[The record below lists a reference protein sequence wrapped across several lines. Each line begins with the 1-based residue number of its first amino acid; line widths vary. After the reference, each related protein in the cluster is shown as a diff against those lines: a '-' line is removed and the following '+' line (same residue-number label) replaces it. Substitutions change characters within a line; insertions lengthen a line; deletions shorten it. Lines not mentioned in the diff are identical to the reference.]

1 MRARNRFDELFT
13 VLFMILAIGAIV
25 CYFVLGSQNPTYLIL
40 GGIAVLLRVAQYIMR
55 FF

>member
-1 MRARNRFDELFT
+1 MKRNSRLDELLT
-13 VLFMILAIGAIV
+13 LLFMILVFGAVV
-25 CYFVLGSQNPTYLIL
+25 CYFVPGNGNPAYLIL